1 VSLDVSQGGGGDP
14 VDARRLFGRKANGMG
29 GRQTL
34 RCLAGAHCENRVR
47 SGLDYSLN
55 GSKRDSRRWRAHPT
69 SVDAAV
75 GFLDSEVELIAM
87 EGGHERGDA
96 VVTVHCRYVL

>member
-1 VSLDVSQGGGGDP
+1 MCRKTNGVTRLMRDGSS
-14 VDARRLFGRKANGMG
+14 DARPTAWEDGRHCGVWRRLTVRTAYD
-29 GRQTL
+29 
-34 RCLAGAHCENRVR
+34 RV
-47 SGLDYSLN
+47 STILLN